1 MKGGSVTHMVQAMS
15 IHGFITE
22 LVVLLENSKTLS
34 SFSSIG
40 YTWGYLILLKNEGN
54 DREISLW
61 VVCKLVILMAAPY
74 VLFQR
79 GPVQSPAPGTYLCS
93 RRHELQHAR
102 NNTKITVGILGSVA
116 G

>member
-1 MKGGSVTHMVQAMS
+1 VKRGSVIHMTQVMS

-61 VVCKLVILMAAPY
+61 VVCKLVILMAALY

-79 GPVQSPAPGTYLCS
+79 ALFRALPLVPTCAAGGMNFSMPGTIQ
-93 RRHELQHAR
+93 R
-102 NNTKITVGILGSVA
+102 
-116 G
+116 